1 MLSSKKTYKMLDFVG
16 FNVLVNWSVQ
26 YLGDSA
32 IKFNRKYPFMRIGD
46 FLTRNKTGIE
56 IQDNETYK
64 RATIRVR
71 NGGIYLRDTQDGRH
85 IGTKKQFLIKAG
97 QFLLSKID
105 ARNGAFG
112 VVPDELDGGIITGNF
127 WTFDVDYT
135 IINPHFLTLLTTT
148 KQFTDF
154 CEQASNGT
162 TNRHYLQEPLF
173 LNIKV
178 PVPSLEEQNKLVEEY
193 DQAILNST
201 SIFSRIYRRQR
212 DIAIKLLEDLG
223 VSVSRKRSSSD
234 ECYTQLAF
242 MSFSKMQNWSAEVYV
257 HEDCYK
263 SAVYPVA
270 SLNNNPSLY
279 VDIFR
284 GKSPKYENNTNTFIL
299 NQKCVRW
306 GKIDKIYAKS
316 VDAKWLEQ
324 VDPCFFTREG
334 DVLINSTGEGTIG
347 RASVVDKDN
356 VGLLYDSHILL
367 VRLNSELINPEYF
380 VAVFNS
386 EYGQEQVNNVKSAQ
400 STKQTELGIGNL
412 KRIFFPIPPIEVQD
426 KIVKDRQE
434 IHRQNEQDEQLQ
446 LQMKKQAIVN
456 FETQIFE

>member
-1 MLSSKKTYKMLDFVG
+1 M
-16 FNVLVNWSVQ
+16 
-26 YLGDSA
+26 
-32 IKFNRKYPFMRIGD
+32 
-46 FLTRNKTGIE
+46 
-56 IQDNETYK
+56 
-64 RATIRVR
+64 R
-71 NGGIYLRDTQDGRH
+71 NGGVTRRDKAKGIN
-85 IGTKKQFLIKAG
+85 IGTKKQFVISER
-97 QFLLSKID
+97 QFILSKID
-105 ARNGAFG
+105 ARNGAMG
-112 VVPDELDGGIITGNF
+112 IVPESLQGAIVTQDFLAYDIDATK
-127 WTFDVDYT
+127 V
-135 IINPHFLTLLTTT
+135 NPQYLVLVSTT
-148 KQFTDF
+148 KQFIDY
-154 CEQASNGT
+154 CQSCSSGT
-162 TNRHYLQEPLF
+162 TNRQRVDESAF
-173 LNIKV
+173 LNIRI
-178 PVPSLEEQNKLVEEY
+178 PVPPISEQNKLVEEY

-201 SIFSRIYRRQR
+201 SICSRIYGRQR

-223 VSVSRKRSSSD
+223 ISVLRKRRSSD
-234 ECYTQLAF
+234 ECYTRLAF

-257 HEDCYK
+257 QEDCYK

-270 SLNNNPSLY
+270 SLNNNPPLY

-324 VDPCFFTREG
+324 IDPCFFTREG

-367 VRLNSELINPEYF
+367 VRLNLELINPEYF

-426 KIVKDRQE
+426 KIAKDRQE

-446 LQMKKQAIVN
+446 LQMEKQAIVN